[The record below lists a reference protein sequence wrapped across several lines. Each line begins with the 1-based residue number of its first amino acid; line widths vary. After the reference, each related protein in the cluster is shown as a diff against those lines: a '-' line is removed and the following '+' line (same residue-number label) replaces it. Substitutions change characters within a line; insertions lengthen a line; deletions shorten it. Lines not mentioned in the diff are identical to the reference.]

1 MIGVDEVE
9 TDRLMTDADLPG
21 CRRPDLD
28 SLPSGEPRVPPV
40 SWKRIACTMFGLNFW
55 LNGRADRLAGTTAL
69 GKLQTS
75 VRDGMRT
82 PARAGRRIIQ
92 SAYGNR
98 RLQQPDPSHHSQ
110 PPGSGLGCPVA
121 AVRGRRLH
129 HRTGKIDD
137 FVVAL
142 ATAES
147 ERFMLFGIPLE
158 PAEDLGF
165 GQAAAKSGTRVCIG
179 ELRRH

>member
-1 MIGVDEVE
+1 
-9 TDRLMTDADLPG
+9 
-21 CRRPDLD
+21 
-28 SLPSGEPRVPPV
+28 
-40 SWKRIACTMFGLNFW
+40 MFGLNFW

-121 AVRGRRLH
+121 AVRGVAYIIELE
-129 HRTGKIDD
+129 KIDD

-147 ERFMLFGIPLE
+147 ERFKLFGIPLE
-158 PAEDLGF
+158 PAEIRLRSGCCKV
-165 GQAAAKSGTRVCIG
+165 GHASLHRRTSSSLKSTTGSVNCWSRRSIPVTRRSSRNSRSVATIF
-179 ELRRH
+179 RRTTVRITSD